1 MVIALVNQKGGTGK
15 TSSAVNLGS
24 ALTSLQKKILLV
36 DLDPQG
42 SLTFSLGIH
51 NTSHSLTSLFLK
63 EASIEEVIVR
73 RENMDIIPADIRL
86 ADIEISLSQAEERS
100 FFLRNILGN
109 LPGYDHILIDCP
121 PSLSLLTL
129 NALTAAGQVIIP
141 LQMEVLSMKGL
152 HQILQTIEKVNV
164 AFQHR
169 LQVLG
174 VLPVMVDSRKN
185 LNEEVLN
192 YIKQHY
198 PVTIFQTHIRTNV
211 KASEAPSFG
220 KSVVAYAPQSNSA
233 RDYITLASEI
243 VNLHHN

>member
-24 ALTSLQKKILLV
+24 ALASLHKKILVV

-51 NTSHSLTSLFLK
+51 NPSQSLVSLFLN
-63 EASIEEVIVR
+63 EESVEEVVMS
-73 RENMDIIPADIRL
+73 REEMDVIPSDLRL
-86 ADIEISLSQAEERS
+86 ADIEIGLTQSEERA
-100 FFLRNILGN
+100 FFLKNILSN
-109 LPGYDHILIDCP
+109 LPQYDPILIDCP
-121 PSLSLLTL
+121 PSLSLLTI
-129 NALTAAGQVIIP
+129 NVLTAADQVIIP
-141 LQMEVLSMKGL
+141 LQMEVLSIKGL
-152 HQILQTIEKVNV
+152 LQILQTVEKVNL
-164 AFQHR
+164 AFQHQ
-169 LQVLG
+169 LQILG

-185 LNEEVLN
+185 QDGEVLS

-198 PVTIFQTHIRTNV
+198 PVNLFQTHIRTNV

-220 KSVVAYAPQSNSA
+220 KSVIAYAPQSNSA
-233 RDYITLASEI
+233 RDYMALASEI